1 MKTEITYDGIESIHM
16 LVLDDPLTY
25 EWEFVFD
32 DLETA
37 GRIWEKNFIKKR
49 KLSIRDIDFMDKHPG
64 IISNY
69 TKLVHA
75 YNDLDDSTKDKLC
88 SEWNRIHPLVN

>member
-16 LVLDDPLTY
+16 LVLHDPLTY
-25 EWEFVFD
+25 EWNFVFD
-32 DLETA
+32 DLEIA
-37 GRIWEKNFIKKR
+37 GKIWEKNFIKKQ
-49 KLSIRDIDFMDKHPG
+49 KLSIRDFAFMDKHPG

-75 YNDLDDSTKDKLC
+75 YNDLNDSTKDDLC
-88 SEWNRIHPLVN
+88 SEWNRINPLVK